1 MEILLRYRD
10 TVVSIIINEDNTVRD
25 LKEIIIKTKI
35 KNFPHISH
43 SFELFDRRKRILRED
58 KKLSF
63 YKIKKGDSI
72 EIYFIDDDVIGGAID
87 NLKEESKSQ
96 IAKNIG
102 FDMNL
107 IKRDELHINLIY
119 FDLKMTNGENY
130 RYFNNFKVDVVGGF
144 YAMDDVNILK
154 KFLQKIEKKY
164 IPFLVVSS
172 GSSGKEIIPICKE
185 YSFIKEVIIFCMNY
199 EYNKHYIDEYP
210 GYVKKVTTSISEL
223 YNYLK
228 GCYGKILCYECH
240 PNAPYQFK
248 DYEIQMDKQIQ
259 ECPVITA
266 EEYDKC
272 YFLVH
277 RAFAYFFGNFYSNN
291 HLFCD
296 DNYKIIERLLIQ
308 LSEREYFKNSNDKS
322 VLSDIFKDLKNSE
335 RSDIFVEKTIGKY
348 TGESI
353 FCYLFNR
360 MMRNIESGII
370 FLSYFMG
377 PLIFELNKYVKNRK
391 ECAFSQ
397 NMILYR
403 KFNCTETE
411 FYLYK
416 LNLNHIICF
425 PSLTSTSSKDIDF
438 KPTNLAGEIN
448 KKGNDSIIVKLIIK
462 YNHENDNISPGI
474 IIEDKLGDNKK
485 PISCFP
491 NEKEVILFPFTF
503 AKISSIRSEVKYE
516 KEIKIVNLELI
527 NRKSYLEY
535 TLRDNVDKRPK
546 FSDI

>member
-1 MEILLRYRD
+1 
-10 TVVSIIINEDNTVRD
+10 
-25 LKEIIIKTKI
+25 
-35 KNFPHISH
+35 
-43 SFELFDRRKRILRED
+43 
-58 KKLSF
+58 
-63 YKIKKGDSI
+63 
-72 EIYFIDDDVIGGAID
+72 
-87 NLKEESKSQ
+87 
-96 IAKNIG
+96 
-102 FDMNL
+102 
-107 IKRDELHINLIY
+107 
-119 FDLKMTNGENY
+119 
-130 RYFNNFKVDVVGGF
+130 
-144 YAMDDVNILK
+144 
-154 KFLQKIEKKY
+154 
-164 IPFLVVSS
+164 
-172 GSSGKEIIPICKE
+172 
-185 YSFIKEVIIFCMNY
+185 
-199 EYNKHYIDEYP
+199 
-210 GYVKKVTTSISEL
+210 
-223 YNYLK
+223 
-228 GCYGKILCYECH
+228 
-240 PNAPYQFK
+240 
-248 DYEIQMDKQIQ
+248 
-259 ECPVITA
+259 
-266 EEYDKC
+266 
-272 YFLVH
+272 
-277 RAFAYFFGNFYSNN
+277 
-291 HLFCD
+291 
-296 DNYKIIERLLIQ
+296 
-308 LSEREYFKNSNDKS
+308 
-322 VLSDIFKDLKNSE
+322 
-335 RSDIFVEKTIGKY
+335 
-348 TGESI
+348 
-353 FCYLFNR
+353 
-360 MMRNIESGII
+360 MRNIESGII